1 MTPTPDDPPAA
12 ADAAPRATPTPARS
26 PVAVRGTVIG
36 GDRPVVVVPLTGPT
50 QDALLAEARAVVAA
64 APDVVEWRVDHLAD
78 GAPRPEQVVA
88 VGRALVA
95 ALAGLPLLVTV
106 RTAHEGGRADVDDAA
121 YEALQT
127 AALDAGLADLLDVE
141 TGRDAATVAR
151 LVARA
156 HAAGVP
162 VVGSSHDFDGT
173 PPREVLV
180 ARLLGMAAAGADVL
194 KIAVM
199 PHDPGDVLTLLAAT
213 WETAGRTDR
222 PLITMAMGELG
233 VASRVAGGAFGSA
246 ATFGTV
252 GAPSAP
258 GQVELGALRAALGV
272 VHPG

>member
-1 MTPTPDDPPAA
+1 MTRTPDAASDRGPVPP
-12 ADAAPRATPTPARS
+12 RTP
-26 PVAVRGTVIG
+26 VDVRGVRIG
-36 GDRPVVVVPLTGPT
+36 AGRPAVVVPLTSATPG
-50 QDALLAEARAVVAA
+50 ALLADAATVAAA

-78 GAPRPEQVVA
+78 LDPVRVVA
-88 VGRALVA
+88 AGRALVA
-95 ALAGLPLLVTV
+95 ALGGLPLLVTV
-106 RTAHEGGRADVDDAA
+106 RTAAEGGRAAVDDDGYAA
-121 YEALQT
+121 LLL

-141 TGRDAATVAR
+141 VGRGAGTVAS

-162 VVGSSHDFDGT
+162 VVGSSHDFAGT
-173 PPREVLV
+173 PERDAIV
-180 ARLLGMAAAGADVL
+180 ARLLGMAEAGADVL

-199 PHDPGDVLTLLAAT
+199 PHDPEDVLTLLAAT
-213 WETAGRTDR
+213 VEAARRTDR

-258 GQVELGALRAALGV
+258 GQVELGALRAALAV
-272 VHPG
+272 VHPA